1 MISILNAIPRTAAKR
16 ERERQREKEGGKEN
30 ASKLG
35 AAVVPRPH
43 TYVHTIG

>member
-16 ERERQREKEGGKEN
+16 ERERQREKEGGKD